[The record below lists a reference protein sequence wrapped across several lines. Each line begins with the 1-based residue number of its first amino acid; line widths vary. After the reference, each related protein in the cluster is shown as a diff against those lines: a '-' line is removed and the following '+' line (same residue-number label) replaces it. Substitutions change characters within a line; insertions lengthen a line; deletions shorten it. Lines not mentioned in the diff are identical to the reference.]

1 VLWNR
6 NDQLRFPVL
15 VPFPVPTV
23 GTLEKFWFRIRFRFQ
38 FRIRTY
44 LATFF
49 KSKKFVQNLAFSML
63 EAALFPGSWPLI
75 FDFLTSV
82 LHFMLDPGPNPVQE
96 PDPKPEFIRVPDP
109 LRQNVAVPQH

>member
-1 VLWNR
+1 
-6 NDQLRFPVL
+6 
-15 VPFPVPTV
+15 
-23 GTLEKFWFRIRFRFQ
+23 
-38 FRIRTY
+38 
-44 LATFF
+44 
-49 KSKKFVQNLAFSML
+49 ML